1 MKRINVIGT
10 SGSGKTT
17 FARTLAEQLNL
28 TYIELDN
35 LYWLDD
41 WQESSDPIFFEKIQ
55 TQIGLAPNGYVID
68 GNYSRSQKIKW
79 QKVDTIIWLDLPFHL
94 NLYRSIKRALIRSF
108 TKQPLW
114 ANSNNKESFDKMFSR
129 DSIILW
135 MIKTHQKNRRKYLK
149 LMKSNEYRHTHWIRL
164 CSNDAIQQ
172 FLAEHHSPK

>member
-94 NLYRSIKRALIRSF
+94 NLYRSIKRA
-108 TKQPLW
+108 
-114 ANSNNKESFDKMFSR
+114 
-129 DSIILW
+129 
-135 MIKTHQKNRRKYLK
+135 
-149 LMKSNEYRHTHWIRL
+149 
-164 CSNDAIQQ
+164 
-172 FLAEHHSPK
+172 